1 MAYFNTF
8 AQGLEPLEMTHT
20 DEFASLV
27 ASAHDLGLPVPEA
40 VRYRS
45 RNTVVNGLRFHLLEW
60 GDPSAPAILLLH
72 GGNQTAHS
80 WDLVS
85 LALCDR
91 YHVIAIDQRGHGDS
105 EWPRDGQADRHAR
118 ADDARQILAALGIER
133 PIVCGHS
140 MGGIVAMTLLVAHP
154 ELAQQAVIV
163 DVGPELGAEGAKYI
177 GNFISSVH
185 EVASLEEFV
194 DRVAAYDPFRTRA
207 HIDRT
212 ARYNLM
218 QRADG
223 KFVSKHD
230 HRERLEWRS
239 RQATAVELDDPAPP
253 TASAER
259 LAARIDRP
267 SYDDVATIPCP
278 VLVVRGAQSN
288 VLLPEMA
295 ERFVRTLPHGR
306 LVEVPR
312 CGHNVHSQN
321 TAGFLAAVEPFLQEA
336 GAGTSQPG

>member
-8 AQGLEPLEMTHT
+8 AQGLEPLDMSRSE
-20 DEFASLV
+20 EFASLV
-27 ASAHDLGLPVPEA
+27 ASAHDLGLPAPES
-40 VRYRS
+40 VRYVS
-45 RNTVVNGLRFHLLEW
+45 RNAVVNGLRFHLLEW
-60 GDPSAPAILLLH
+60 GDPAAPPLLFLH

-85 LALCDR
+85 LALADR
-91 YHVIAIDQRGHGDS
+91 YHIIAIDQRGHGDT
-105 EWPRDGQADRHAR
+105 EWPRDGQANRHAR
-118 ADDARQILAALGIER
+118 ADDAYQILTALGIER
-133 PIVCGHS
+133 PLVCGHS

-154 ELAQQAVIV
+154 QLASKAVIV
-163 DVGPELGAEGAKYI
+163 DVGPELGADGAKYI
-177 GNFISSVH
+177 GNFVASVH

-194 DRVAAYDPFRTRA
+194 DRVAAYDPFRTRE
-207 HIDRT
+207 HINRT
-212 ARYNLM
+212 VRYNLM

-230 HRERLEWRS
+230 HRERLEWRPQ
-239 RQATAVELDDPAPP
+239 RPQLVELDDPEPP
-253 TASAER
+253 AAKAAE
-259 LAARIDRP
+259 LTARIDRP
-267 SYDDVATIPCP
+267 TYEEVAGIPCP

-321 TAGFLAAVEPFLQEA
+321 TAGFLAALEPFLDEEIEHRK
-336 GAGTSQPG
+336 

>member
-8 AQGLEPLEMTHT
+8 AQGLEPLDMTQT
-20 DEFASLV
+20 EEFASLV
-27 ASAHDLGLPVPEA
+27 ASARDLGLPVPEH
-40 VRYRS
+40 VRYAS

-60 GDPSAPAILLLH
+60 GDPAAPPILFLH

-91 YHVIAIDQRGHGDS
+91 YHIVAIDQRGHGDS

-118 ADDARQILAALGIER
+118 AEDARQILATLGIER
-133 PIVCGHS
+133 PVVCGHS
-140 MGGIVAMTLLVAHP
+140 MGGIVTMTLLVAQP
-154 ELAQQAVIV
+154 QLAQKAVIV
-163 DVGPELGAEGAKYI
+163 DVGPELGAAGAKYI
-177 GNFISSVH
+177 GNFIGSVH
-185 EVASLEEFV
+185 EVASLDEFV
-194 DRVAAYDPFRTRA
+194 DRVAAYDPFRSRE
-207 HIDRT
+207 HIGRT
-212 ARYNLM
+212 VRYNLM
-218 QRADG
+218 QRSDG

-230 HRERLEWRS
+230 HRERLEWRAGQTQ
-239 RQATAVELDDPAPP
+239 RVELDDPAPP
-253 TASAER
+253 EASAAE
-259 LAARIDRP
+259 LTARIDRP
-267 SYDDVATIPCP
+267 SYYEVARIPCP

-295 ERFVRTLPHGR
+295 ERFVHVLLQGR

-321 TAGFLAAVEPFLQEA
+321 TAGFLAALEPFLR
-336 GAGTSQPG
+336 G

>member
-8 AQGLEPLEMTHT
+8 AQGLEPLDMTHT
-20 DEFASLV
+20 DEFGSLV
-27 ASAHDLGLPVPEA
+27 ASARDLGLRVPGG
-40 VRYRS
+40 VRYAS
-45 RNTVVNGLRFHLLEW
+45 RNAVVNGLRLHCLEW
-60 GDPSAPAILLLH
+60 GDPAAPPILLLH

-85 LALCDR
+85 LSLADR
-91 YHVIAIDQRGHGDS
+91 YHIIALDQRGHGDS

-118 ADDARQILAALGIER
+118 AGDAREILDVLGIER
-133 PIVCGHS
+133 PLVCGHS

-154 ELAQQAVIV
+154 QLAHKAVIV
-163 DVGPELGAEGAKYI
+163 DVGPELGAAGAKYI
-177 GNFISSVH
+177 GNFITSVH

-194 DRVAAYDPFRTRA
+194 DRVAAYDPFRTRE
-207 HIDRT
+207 HINRT
-212 ARYNLM
+212 VRYNLM

-230 HRERLEWRS
+230 HRDRLEWRP
-239 RQATAVELDDPAPP
+239 RQAQAVELDDPAPP
-253 TASAER
+253 EESAAEST
-259 LAARIDRP
+259 ARIDRP
-267 SYDDVATIPCP
+267 SYEEVAQIPCP

-321 TAGFLAAVEPFLQEA
+321 TAGFLEVLEPFLQE
-336 GAGTSQPG
+336 